1 MPIGALALILLIALL
16 VSNLLRHVLAALVKL
31 SMPDAG
37 LRKDYTFEPTVSV
50 LLPCYNEGQTVYDTI
65 ASIAASNYPL
75 HKMEIIAI
83 DDCSVDDS
91 FEWMLK
97 AKQEFRNLSIR
108 AARNPENS
116 GKARTVCRALKQ
128 AGGEIVLSIDSDCIF
143 DPNAVRELVVCFCDP
158 KIGGVGGAVG
168 VRNVSRNTA
177 TKIQTFV
184 YYTNFRLIKALENLT
199 QSVICISGCMF
210 ATRRSLMLELEPIV
224 RERAWF
230 GIPVNDGEDR
240 FLTHQILL
248 RGYGTVINTAAQCWT
263 TVPESMST
271 LFKQQVR
278 WQRSGVRD
286 FILTLR
292 TLPWHVR
299 TVHPNGIYSMFFP
312 TLAAI
317 TSILVIVLFPS
328 NNIPF
333 WVAPTVL
340 VSYAAG
346 AAIFHGIIRSN
357 HPEQAVVNPLTLAT
371 FAVWI
376 VAGRLIEV
384 IALLTLDSQDWGT
397 RAKSEPGQAEG
408 LGLRAVRRR
417 WIPAAHS
424 CLHWLTRRSE
434 ECAPR

>member
-1 MPIGALALILLIALL
+1 
-16 VSNLLRHVLAALVKL
+16 VKL

-37 LRKDYTFEPTVSV
+37 LKKDYSFEPEISI

-65 ASIAASNYPL
+65 ASISASNYPL
-75 HKMEIIAI
+75 HKMEIVAI

-97 AKQEFRNLSIR
+97 AKQDFPGLSIR
-108 AARNPENS
+108 ASRNLENS
-116 GKARTVCRALKQ
+116 GKARTVCRALRQ
-128 AGGEIVLSIDSDCIF
+128 ASGEIVLSIDSDCIF
-143 DPNAVRELVVCFCDP
+143 DPNAVRELMACFCDP
-158 KIGGVGGAVG
+158 MIGGVGGAVG
-168 VRNVSRNTA
+168 VRIVNRNTA

-184 YYTNFRLIKALENLT
+184 YYTNFRLIKALENPT
-199 QSVICISGCMF
+199 RSVICISGCMF
-210 ATRRSLMLELEPIV
+210 AIRRSLMLELEPIV
-224 RERAWF
+224 RERTWF

-263 TVPESMST
+263 TVPEDMGT

-286 FILTLR
+286 FLLTLR
-292 TLPWHVR
+292 TLPRHVC
-299 TVHPNGIYSMFFP
+299 TVHPNAIYSVFFP

-317 TSILVIVLFPS
+317 TSIVVIVLFPS

-346 AAIFHGIIRSN
+346 AAVFHRIVRRHN
-357 HPEQAVVNPLTLAT
+357 PEQAVLSPLTLAS

-376 VAGRLIEV
+376 VAGRLVEI

-397 RAKSEPGQAEG
+397 RGEK
-408 LGLRAVRRR
+408 
-417 WIPAAHS
+417 
-424 CLHWLTRRSE
+424 
-434 ECAPR
+434 